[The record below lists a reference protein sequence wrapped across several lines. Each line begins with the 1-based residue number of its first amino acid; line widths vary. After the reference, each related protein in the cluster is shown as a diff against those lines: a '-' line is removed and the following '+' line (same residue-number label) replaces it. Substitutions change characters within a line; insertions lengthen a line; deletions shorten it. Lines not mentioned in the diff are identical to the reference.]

1 MNAMTSSHLRIRWL
15 AFAAAAMAACTIW
28 LLTHWAA
35 ESAQQALKFTELRA
49 VLATIDARAWRAKSR
64 DRVDADTRREIEGLD
79 RSARD
84 LLREVEDEDIAS
96 RFGDGY
102 RSYSA
107 GLTRMLDLIDAGE
120 TEQARE
126 HGETIVYPALAR
138 ANAILSEAAEAHGQ
152 RAEFAHRVSDVGI
165 WLSALFAALV
175 VGGMYSRH
183 ARDRERHAGELAN
196 ALAELTQTQ
205 AQLIESG
212 KLAAL
217 GHLVAGIAH
226 EINSPLGA
234 IRAAAG
240 NTDKA
245 SRAVLATLPQ
255 LYEQLDAEGRRA
267 LFALAALGA
276 SDRRALDSGERR
288 SLMRTLAAELE
299 RAGVNDARSVADLL
313 IDIGVRTELV
323 TATPLLRHAERER
336 LLGLAYDLARLHSN
350 SAMIAESVERA
361 SKIVFA
367 LRSYAHGGSKSADV
381 QPVDVR
387 QGLETVLTL
396 YDAQIRRGIEF
407 EREVGELPP
416 VAGRPD
422 ELVQV
427 WTNLLDNAIQA
438 MEGHGRLR
446 LCARHEAGQVVVQL
460 TDSGPGVPAELRER
474 IFEPF
479 FTTKLAGEGTGLGL
493 HICRMIIAGHG
504 GKIEVDSEPGRTS
517 FTVRL
522 PSTTLDKNAVTAAEP
537 PRGGRGVGLTDARA
551 EEQS

>member
-1 MNAMTSSHLRIRWL
+1 M
-15 AFAAAAMAACTIW
+15 IW

-35 ESAQQALKFTELRA
+35 EGAEQARKFTELRA
-49 VLATIDARAWRAKSR
+49 VLATIDASEWRAKSR
-64 DRVDADTRREIEGLD
+64 GRVDAGTRREIEGLD

-84 LLREVEDEDIAS
+84 LLREVEDEGIAS
-96 RFGDGY
+96 RFGNDY
-102 RSYSA
+102 RSYAA
-107 GLTRMLDLIDAGE
+107 GLTRTLELIDAGK

-126 HGETIVYPALAR
+126 HGETVVYPALAR
-138 ANAILSEAAEAHGQ
+138 ANATLDEGAEAHVQ
-152 RAEFAHRVSDVGI
+152 QAKFAHRVADVGI
-165 WLSALFAALV
+165 WLSALLAAVV

-245 SRAVLATLPQ
+245 LRAVLTELPQ
-255 LYEQLDAEGRRA
+255 LYEQLDAECRRA

-276 SDRRALDSGERR
+276 IDRRALDSGERR
-288 SLMRTLAAELE
+288 SLKRTLAAELE
-299 RAGVNDARSVADLL
+299 RAGVSDARSVADLL
-313 IDIGVRTELV
+313 IDIGVRTELA
-323 TATPLLRHAERER
+323 TATPLLQHAERER
-336 LLGLAYDLARLHSN
+336 LLGLAYDLARLHGN
-350 SAMIAESVERA
+350 RAMIAEAVERA

-387 QGLETVLTL
+387 QGLETVLML

-416 VAGRPD
+416 VAGRSD

-427 WTNLLDNAIQA
+427 WTNLLQNAIQA

-446 LCARHEAGQVVVQL
+446 LSARHEAGQVVVQV
-460 TDSGPGVPAELRER
+460 TDSGPGVPAELRQR

-493 HICRMIIAGHG
+493 HICRKIIAGHG
-504 GKIEVDSEPGRTS
+504 GTIEVDSEPGRTS

-537 PRGGRGVGLTDARA
+537 A
-551 EEQS
+551 EAVEALV